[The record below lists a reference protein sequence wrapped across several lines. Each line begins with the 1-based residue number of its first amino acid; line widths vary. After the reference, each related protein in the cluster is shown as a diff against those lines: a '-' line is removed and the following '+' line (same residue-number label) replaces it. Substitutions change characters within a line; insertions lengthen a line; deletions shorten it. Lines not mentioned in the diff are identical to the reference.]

1 MIPTGGQIISTD
13 ITEEQETSRTWRLD
27 FEKGRV
33 IGMVDDLEA
42 VKQAV
47 FKIVKTERFQYLI
60 YSFDYGIE
68 MQNMLGKSPLY
79 VQTELRR
86 RIQEALLQD
95 DRIQSIEGLTMDIN
109 GDELTARF
117 TVVTNYGNFEA
128 EVNTIV

>member
-1 MIPTGGQIISTD
+1 MIPTGGQISPD

-33 IGMVDDLEA
+33 VGMIDELEA

-47 FKIVKTERFQYLI
+47 LKIIKTERFQYLV

-86 RIQEALLQD
+86 RIHEALTQD
-95 DRIQSIEGLTMDIN
+95 DRIQSIEGLTMDVN

-117 TVVTNYGNFEA
+117 TVVTNYGSFDT

>member
-1 MIPTGGQIISTD
+1 MIPTGGQISQD
-13 ITEEQETSRTWRLD
+13 ITEEQETSRTWKLD

-33 IGMVDDLEA
+33 IGMVDELEA

-47 FKIVKTERFQYLI
+47 FKIVKTERFQYLV
-60 YSFDYGIE
+60 YSFDYGME

-86 RIQEALLQD
+86 RIQEALIQD

-117 TVVTNYGNFEA
+117 TVVTNYGSFES